1 MEGLKTNVEHDV
13 PVQGLKH
20 RNVAGMGSSMVSP
33 SPDKFERFEKWLRE
47 NGAQFDMVSCVCSLK
62 CWDLFLHC
70 IVFLSQAVGKIWY
83 STAWRNFVYNI

>member
-1 MEGLKTNVEHDV
+1 MEGLKTNVEHDI
-13 PVQGLKH
+13 PVQGMKH
-20 RNVAGMGSSMVSP
+20 QNVAGMGSSIISP

-47 NGAQFDMVSCVCSLK
+47 NGAEFDMVRCVCSLK